1 MLLKALLLIDS
12 LFSFGFSIHHREI
25 DPRISEFVWFEE
37 SDAYPG
43 RKAVL
48 NSLENHVSKSNMVEN
63 SKMKKIE
70 TSNTVIISLRMDDEE
85 FSKYFFSTDF
95 I

>member
-1 MLLKALLLIDS
+1 MLLRALLLIDS

-37 SDAYPG
+37 SHAYPD

-48 NSLENHVSKSNMVEN
+48 NSLENHVSKSNMVED
-63 SKMKKIE
+63 SKMK
-70 TSNTVIISLRMDDEE
+70 NPVIFSLRMDDEE